1 MGSEAVRTRVRV
13 VGDSIDPEADR
24 QWAADR
30 RAGAVVQFLGTVRDH
45 SPGKTDITHLS
56 YEAYQEQVERSVS
69 EIVDEAT
76 GKWKLIAVAVEHRVG
91 DVQLMEPSVSITVS
105 SEHRAEAFEAARF
118 VIDELKVRAPI
129 WKKEHWP
136 GGAEWAP
143 GS

>member
-13 VGDSIDPEADR
+13 IPESIDPEEQRD
-24 QWAADR
+24 WGADR

-45 SPGKTDITHLS
+45 SPGKTDLTHLS
-56 YEAYQEQVERSVS
+56 YEAYQEQVEGSIS
-69 EIVDEAT
+69 EIVEEAT
-76 GKWKLIAVAVEHRVG
+76 GKWDLLAVAVDHRVG
-91 DVQLMEPSVSITVS
+91 DVKLMEPSVSITVS

-143 GS
+143 GA